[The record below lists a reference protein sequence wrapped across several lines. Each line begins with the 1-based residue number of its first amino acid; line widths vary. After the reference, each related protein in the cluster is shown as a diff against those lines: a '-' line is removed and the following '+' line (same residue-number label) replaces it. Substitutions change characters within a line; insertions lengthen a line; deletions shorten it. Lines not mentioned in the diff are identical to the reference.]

1 MYGLN
6 WDTEAISKKTRE
18 CPKLEKMEILHEIV
32 IWTSITERWQFIYK
46 RTGDIVWYSK
56 NKRHS
61 QLGDL
66 IVSEYHTKSTTP
78 TVFILFF
85 AGGGRSCSDWW
96 SQWWHHI
103 ARDVIDVGPKRGK
116 CPDAVSVLLGDKF
129 LNLCNHL
136 DHVRSSGATNHDLKI
151 IPGQVTMHV
160 DFSVHWLTLL
170 LEQIICKR
178 TKKSALTW
186 KRLCSIL
193 WKLEINQ
200 LQEAS
205 LLDFWQPVYSLQI

>member
-1 MYGLN
+1 M
-6 WDTEAISKKTRE
+6 R
-18 CPKLEKMEILHEIV
+18 
-32 IWTSITERWQFIYK
+32 
-46 RTGDIVWYSK
+46 
-56 NKRHS
+56 

-66 IVSEYHTKSTTP
+66 IVSEYHTKTTTP

-85 AGGGRSCSDWW
+85 AGGWRSCGDWW
-96 SQWWHHI
+96 RQWWHHI
-103 ARDVIDVGPKRGK
+103 ARDVSDVGSKRGK

-178 TKKSALTW
+178 TKKSAITW
-186 KRLCSIL
+186 KRLCSIM

-205 LLDFWQPVYSLQI
+205 LLDFWQLVHSLRIQRMIVREAYATAVSMDEKVLGCFVSASLLSRPNKRVVQHSMPDFERKTDS